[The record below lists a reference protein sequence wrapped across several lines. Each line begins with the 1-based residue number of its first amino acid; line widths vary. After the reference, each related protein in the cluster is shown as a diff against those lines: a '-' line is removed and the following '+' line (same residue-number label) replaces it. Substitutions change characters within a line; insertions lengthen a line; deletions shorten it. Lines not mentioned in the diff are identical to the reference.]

1 MLSII
6 EEYLLHENISMNKID
21 GSTKAKDRQM
31 QIDSFNKL
39 SDEFSVFL
47 LSTKAGG
54 VGINLTAA

>member
-1 MLSII
+1 MLCII
-6 EEYLLHENISMNKID
+6 EEYLLHENIIMNKID

-31 QIDSFNKL
+31 QIDSFN
-39 SDEFSVFL
+39 SPNNEFSVFL